1 MDTQTFNAV
10 FFSFVITSSIGCILG
25 IARMCYKSK
34 CVSIKCCGFEL
45 IRDTKGEEEI
55 DEIELQ
61 NNNKSKEDE
70 KSIEL

>member
-34 CVSIKCCGFEL
+34 CISIKCCGFEL
-45 IRDTKGEEEI
+45 IRDTKEEEKI
-55 DEIELQ
+55 DELELERQ
-61 NNNKSKEDE
+61 TETKSNNN
-70 KSIEL
+70 II

>member
-34 CVSIKCCGFEL
+34 CISIKCFGFEL
-45 IRDTKGEEEI
+45 IRDTKEEEKI
-55 DEIELQ
+55 DELELERHTETKS
-61 NNNKSKEDE
+61 NNN
-70 KSIEL
+70 II